1 MGRTSIFSLTRCVDA
16 MSRIWDDMLPPLAL
30 PGSIQSSSASSWH
43 SARNGRSNEGVKSD
57 PGGFSFEERA
67 SRLGAIRQAER
78 DEIEAKRKALAKQAS
93 ELSKAAAALAGAYRD
108 RWRSPRVEGDAD
120 ASAIASLRKE
130 MQDLRRECLEARAPS
145 PTAKE
150 TMSAA
155 ETGAGSGHR
164 PSASSGW
171 RQPFAGKGFSRGAGT
186 GSSLGHQYPQRVV
199 FGRYAKHRAS
209 YIASH
214 KVAERVRKM
223 GAGRE
228 EPEEVQPSAGDDD
241 WQDEDWYEDEWWD
254 DEDGGWDEGDGWD
267 EGW

>member
-1 MGRTSIFSLTRCVDA
+1 
-16 MSRIWDDMLPPLAL
+16 MLPPLAL
-30 PGSIQSSSASSWH
+30 TGSIQSSSASSWH

>member
-1 MGRTSIFSLTRCVDA
+1 
-16 MSRIWDDMLPPLAL
+16 
-30 PGSIQSSSASSWH
+30 
-43 SARNGRSNEGVKSD
+43 
-57 PGGFSFEERA
+57 
-67 SRLGAIRQAER
+67 
-78 DEIEAKRKALAKQAS
+78 
-93 ELSKAAAALAGAYRD
+93 
-108 RWRSPRVEGDAD
+108 
-120 ASAIASLRKE
+120 

-209 YIASH
+209 FIASH

-254 DEDGGWDEGDGWD
+254 DEDGTGKPIFPAGATGGAANRCSRPVLELGRARGTVYHAMSGKETVAKTRPEGHGYCQFKISKKGCQQWLPTLVKRLRFLAV
-267 EGW
+267 ESHLNPLANSAS